1 VISGNIFLVGP
12 MGAGKS
18 SVGKQLAKALA
29 RDFYD
34 SDKEIEKRTGVSISW
49 IFEREG
55 EEGFR
60 QREHNMIAELAELKD
75 AVIATGGGAILSE
88 ENRKIFRAKGHVVY
102 LSASVE
108 QLYRRTSRDKTRPL
122 LQTENPKQRI
132 REILKLREPL
142 YKEVADIVL
151 RTGEHSI
158 QHVVSGL
165 IKKLEKLGQQ

>member
-1 VISGNIFLVGP
+1 MTLGNIFLVGP

-18 SVGKQLAKALA
+18 TVGRQLAKTLG

-49 IFEREG
+49 IFEMEG

-60 QREHNMIAELAELKD
+60 AREQKVIDELTDLKNI
-75 AVIATGGGAILSE
+75 VLATGGGAILAE
-88 ENRKIFRAKGHVVY
+88 ENRRALRSRGHVVY

-108 QLYRRTSRDKTRPL
+108 QLMRRTAKDKSRPL
-122 LQTENPKQRI
+122 LQTENPKQQI
-132 REILKLREPL
+132 ADLLALREQL
-142 YKEVADIVL
+142 YHDVADIEL
-151 RTGEHSI
+151 RTGEQSI

-165 IKKLEKLGQQ
+165 IKKLENLDQ